1 MPKDVYFIIL
11 LSKFY
16 YVHYFQLSIS
26 IANDETRELLIAA
39 LAENGIE
46 GFEESDDAIKA
57 FVAEAD
63 YQEDAIA
70 AVLAQFGLSATIE
83 TIAPTNWN
91 AQWEADFDPVVVAD
105 FCTIRAHFHQLPIQ
119 TRHDIVITPKMSFG
133 TGHHATTRLMVEQME
148 HLSFTAKRVLDFG
161 TGTGILAI
169 LAEQLGAA
177 EVIAIDNDEWS
188 FENAQENLQLNHCH
202 AVQVSMDDIEQL
214 DATQLF
220 DIVLANINR
229 HILLAYMANM
239 YALLKGGATLL
250 MSGLLVEDET
260 IVTQAAME
268 AGFQVEK
275 VVALNNWITILCRKP

>member
-1 MPKDVYFIIL
+1 MSKDVRFMIL
-11 LSKFY
+11 LPKIY
-16 YVHYFQLSIS
+16 TVHYLQFSIS

-57 FVAEAD
+57 FVSEQD
-63 YQEDAIA
+63 YQAEAIA
-70 AVLAQFGLSATIE
+70 AVIDHFGCTAHIE
-83 TIAPTNWN
+83 KIAPTNWN
-91 AQWEADFDPVVVAD
+91 AQWEADFEPVVVAD
-105 FCTIRAHFHQLPIQ
+105 FCTIRAHFHHLPIH

-148 HLSFTAKRVLDFG
+148 HLSFEAKRVLDFG

-169 LAEQLGAA
+169 LAEQLGAS

-188 FENAQENLQLNHCH
+188 FDNAQENIQLNHCH
-202 AVQVSMDDIEQL
+202 AVQVSMDDIDQL
-214 DATQLF
+214 DASRPF
-220 DIVLANINR
+220 DIILANINR
-229 HILLAYMANM
+229 HILLAYMDRM
-239 YALLKGGATLL
+239 CTLLKEGATLL

-260 IVTQAAME
+260 IVSTAAV
-268 AGFQVEK
+268 ASGFKVEK

>member
-1 MPKDVYFIIL
+1 M
-11 LSKFY
+11 
-16 YVHYFQLSIS
+16 HYFQLSIS

-46 GFEESDDAIKA
+46 GFEEADDAIKA

-63 YQEDAIA
+63 YQEDSIA

-105 FCTIRAHFHQLPIQ
+105 FCTIRAHFHQLPIH